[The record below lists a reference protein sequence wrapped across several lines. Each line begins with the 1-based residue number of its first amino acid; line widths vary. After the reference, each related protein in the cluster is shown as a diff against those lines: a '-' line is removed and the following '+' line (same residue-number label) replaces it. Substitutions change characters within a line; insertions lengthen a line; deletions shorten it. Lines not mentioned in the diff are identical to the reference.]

1 MLEFT
6 RPVLSLLIGLVLAV
20 YGIVHIVMRFP
31 APSVFD
37 AFFANLPHA
46 AAVLLFLVG
55 VAAVIGG
62 IVMLA
67 AGVRGINGR
76 LREIRR
82 AYGGQSVRPREHEDD
97 QEGWYGSR

>member
-6 RPVLSLLIGLVLAV
+6 RPVLSLLVGLALAI

-46 AAVLLFLVG
+46 MAVLLFMIGIAV
-55 VAAVIGG
+55 VIGG
-62 IVMLA
+62 LILLV
-67 AGVRGINGR
+67 AGVRGIRGR

-82 AYGGQSVRPREHEDD
+82 AYGGPKVGPQQYDD
-97 QEGWYGSR
+97 DPDGWYGSR